1 MRVCESCGRENVDRN
16 KFCVWCGKS
25 FLTDE
30 AVAEA
35 AVQEAAPAEEI
46 VTVGENL
53 PAEDYAAEEE
63 TADAAKY
70 PMKWHK
76 FLLVMLIIA
85 GVFEIIVGLGMLT
98 GTWYEVQGVNIER
111 VYRFYP
117 ALKTLNWIL
126 GVVSIGLGGVFR
138 FTVRKRLKNF
148 MESGP
153 RSLMVL
159 YGATIAVSVVYLLAL
174 TAVLGVSLADTGKE
188 WPRIVFSAC
197 SMYAQKKYYD
207 KRKELFVN

>member
-16 KFCVWCGKS
+16 KFCIWCGKT

-30 AVAEA
+30 DEAEI
-35 AVQEAAPAEEI
+35 AVQEAAPAVEA
-46 VTVGENL
+46 VTAGENL
-53 PAEDYAAEEE
+53 PVEESEEE
-63 TADAAKY
+63 APEAKY

-76 FLLVMLIIA
+76 FLMVMLII
-85 GVFEIIVGLGMLT
+85 GGIFEIIVGLGMLT

-117 ALKTLNWIL
+117 ALKTMNWIL

-207 KRKELFVN
+207 KRKDLFVN